1 MVAVYLLFGL
11 AVERYGPRR
20 GGRLRAFTRLLCSP
34 ITRPVTRFLAPGASE
49 RRVLAVSFA
58 IVAVSWAILV
68 ALDTAL
74 RRG

>member
-11 AVERYGPRR
+11 AVDRYGPRR
-20 GGRLRAFTRLLCSP
+20 GGQLRAFAR
-34 ITRPVTRFLAPGASE
+34 LAPGASE
-49 RRVLAVSFA
+49 RRALAVSLA
-58 IVAVSWAILV
+58 LTAAAWAVLV